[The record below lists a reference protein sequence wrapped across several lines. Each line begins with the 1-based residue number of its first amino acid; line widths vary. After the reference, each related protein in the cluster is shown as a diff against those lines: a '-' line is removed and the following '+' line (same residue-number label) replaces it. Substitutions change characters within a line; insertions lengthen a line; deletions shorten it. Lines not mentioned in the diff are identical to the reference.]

1 MDSNHP
7 EPTTASYHRALEQR
21 VETWLDS
28 DQAQAM
34 ECAGLY
40 RHLPDL
46 YGFLLGLACDHRI
59 PERARVGVVSALKYI
74 IQPYDLVP
82 EGILGTA
89 GFRDDLVLAA
99 LVVDHLF
106 EVADEEVLAQHWQ
119 HPSDPQAVARGILDA
134 SSSLVSAELYSHLHA
149 WVPN

>member
-1 MDSNHP
+1 MDSDP
-7 EPTTASYHRALEQR
+7 TEPTTASYHRALEQR
-21 VETWLDS
+21 VATWLKS
-28 DQAQAM
+28 DEAQEM

-40 RHLPDL
+40 RHLPEL

-59 PERARVGVVSALKYI
+59 PQRARVGVVSALKYI

-99 LVVDHLF
+99 LVIDHLF
-106 EVADEEVLAQHWQ
+106 EVADEDVLSQHW
-119 HPSDPQAVARGILDA
+119 HHSGKAREIARGILDA
-134 SSSLVSAELYSHLHA
+134 SGRLVEADVYSRLHA